1 MARQSHYAPHEF
13 DEDGFL
19 KDPAHWNEEVA
30 REIARHDG
38 IAQLTD
44 DHWSVI
50 RTLREHYFAHGT
62 LAPMRH
68 VFHVNHLDEG
78 SYNSLFGHS
87 SREAWRIAGLPNP
100 GEEAKTYM
108 D

>member
-1 MARQSHYAPHEF
+1 MGSRYHYAPHEF

-19 KDPAHWNEEVA
+19 KEPAHWSEEFA

-38 IAQLTD
+38 IEPLTEA
-44 DHWSVI
+44 HWSVI
-50 RTLREHYFAHGT
+50 NTLREHYFAHGG
-62 LAPMRH
+62 LVPMRH
-68 VFHVNHLDEG
+68 VFHVNHLDEQHCQ
-78 SYNSLFGHS
+78 NLFGHS